1 VSSTL
6 SREGSA
12 SSSGFL
18 ATLLA
23 LELPRE
29 ALDAVQR
36 SGFVLPSSSRWF
48 SETPPGAPVIASPR
62 THDAAV
68 RGMPCACSP
77 LLVSGLPWSV
87 FPRGSAAPPCPVSQ
101 EYPKMSSQEDACEP
115 ARLIPCTTD
124 WPIQMI
130 V

>member
-1 VSSTL
+1 MSSAL

-48 SETPPGAPVIASPR
+48 SETPPGVLTCHRESEDSRCCCAGNALRLLAIAGEWPSVERVPQR
-62 THDAAV
+62 VRRSAV
-68 RGMPCACSP
+68 PGFTVHPERK
-77 LLVSGLPWSV
+77 
-87 FPRGSAAPPCPVSQ
+87 RR
-101 EYPKMSSQEDACEP
+101 EP
-115 ARLIPCTTD
+115 ARLVPCTTD